1 MMGYGNY
8 SQSLKLLL
16 NYISIVYSGFFQGN
30 YLLSPFVSNTPIIYW
45 FFLSIIF
52 SLINYHLF
60 LKRTLEKSET
70 YTKSIFM
77 YPLIIILSTLS
88 MMLFVYDLE
97 DLKMTTLMFSVIF
110 IIYLIMYYFQKKVY
124 FSWKIPSLF
133 ILLIIGCIGFLIF
146 ILIPKV
152 LIQFMNYQKQGY
164 PRNLFSTD
172 RYIFDEDKPSTV
184 DNQEIENLT
193 TKNITIQNKK
203 IS

>member
-1 MMGYGNY
+1 MISFPLDKFILAIIITIVHMFAMNTIITFVTLSSQNMTDSLICSIAYMIIPFVVFSALNICATKVAQTFMMGYGNY

-45 FFLSIIF
+45 FILSIIF

-110 IIYLIMYYFQKKVY
+110 IIYLIMYYFSKEKFISVGK
-124 FSWKIPSLF
+124 FHLSLF
-133 ILLIIGCIGFLIF
+133 
-146 ILIPKV
+146 
-152 LIQFMNYQKQGY
+152 Y
-164 PRNLFSTD
+164 
-172 RYIFDEDKPSTV
+172 
-184 DNQEIENLT
+184 
-193 TKNITIQNKK
+193 
-203 IS
+203 